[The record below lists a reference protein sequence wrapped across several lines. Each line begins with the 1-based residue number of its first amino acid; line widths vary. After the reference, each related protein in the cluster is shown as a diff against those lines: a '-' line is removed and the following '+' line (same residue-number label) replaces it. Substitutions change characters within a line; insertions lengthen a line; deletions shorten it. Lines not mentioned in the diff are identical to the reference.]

1 MPVRSEMKKA
11 ERFCGIA
18 MSRDGITGK
27 IASFGASHNEQVV
40 DEY

>member
-27 IASFGASHNEQVV
+27 ITPFGASHNEQVV